1 MNRLRDKYKN
11 EVRDTLMKE
20 FSYSSIMQVPRL
32 EKIVLNVGIGN
43 VRENPKAVESAVRD
57 LTTIAGQKPGGC
69 QREKIGLRT

>member
-20 FSYSSIMQVPRL
+20 FGYSSIMQVPRL

-43 VRENPKAVESAVRD
+43 IRENPKAVESAVRD
-57 LTTIAGQKPGGC
+57 LTTIAGQKPVVVND
-69 QREKIGLRT
+69 KK